1 MTPNTTLVFQL
12 YTGRQAIPLSNAKVT
27 VSDANGSMERVLYS
41 GASGRTPPLPL
52 EAPPASQSLAPESG
66 SLPYSRYNARIEAA
80 GYLPIVIKGIQ
91 LFEGTQ
97 GLQSIELSPIPRND
111 NPGDMESIIIPPPAL
126 IYSEPRDPDSIPPD
140 ISPFVLGSV
149 YIPEFITV
157 HLGRPDNQSA
167 RNVTVTFQD
176 YIKNVASSEIYP
188 TWPDAALRAN
198 IYAQISFALN
208 RIFTEWYPSR
218 GYSFNI
224 TNSTAF
230 DQAYVP
236 GRNIFDN
243 ISQLVDEIFNEYVR
257 RKGTIN
263 PLFTEYC
270 NGTTVTC
277 AGLSQWGTVPLA
289 QNGYSPLNILRRYY
303 GNNIE
308 VVETND
314 IRSVA
319 SSYPGTPLRK
329 GSSSPA
335 VRTLERQLVRIRR
348 NYPAIP
354 LITSVDNN
362 FTAETEAAVKAFQR
376 IFSLTPDGIVG
387 KATWYAIS
395 YIYVS
400 VRRLAELGGE
410 GEEEQL
416 PSQTPS
422 ELLHKGDSG
431 PYVKLAQYFL
441 RVAAGFYMDVRP
453 IAIDGIFGS
462 ATDAAVRDFQ
472 RRFGLVADGIVGPDT
487 WASLYDVFMGIA
499 NSSGLAVA
507 YPGYLLREGSRG
519 ENVWLMQDYLRIIAE
534 RYSIPTLVPDSIFGP
549 QTKMSVTAFQRSFGL
564 VPDGIIGPDT
574 WNRIVT
580 VRLLL
585 V

>member
-1 MTPNTTLVFQL
+1 MTANTTLVFQL
-12 YTGRQAIPLSNAKVT
+12 YTGRQAIPVRSAKVT
-27 VSDANGSMERVLYS
+27 VTDADGRIERVLYS

-52 EAPPASQSLAPESG
+52 EAPPASLSLSPEHAA
-66 SLPYSRYNARIEAA
+66 LPYSRYNARIEAA

-91 LFEGTQ
+91 LFEGIE
-97 GLQSIELSPIPRND
+97 GLESIELGPIPRGDSND
-111 NPGDMESIIIPPPAL
+111 DMESVIIPPPA
-126 IYSEPRDPDSIPPD
+126 IMGSEPRSPDSIPPD

-243 ISQLVDEIFNEYVR
+243 ISRLVDEIFNEYVR
-257 RKGTIN
+257 RRGTIN

-277 AGLSQWGTVPLA
+277 GGLSQWGTVPLA

-303 GNNIE
+303 GSSTE
-308 VVETND
+308 LTETND

-319 SSYPGTPLRK
+319 SSYPGTPLKK
-329 GSSSPA
+329 GSTGAA
-335 VRTLERQLVRIRR
+335 VRTMERQLVRIRR

-354 LITSVDNN
+354 LITSIDNS

-400 VRRLAELGGE
+400 VTRLAELGGE
-410 GEEEQL
+410 GETEQL
-416 PSQTPS
+416 PAEKPK
-422 ELLHKGDSG
+422 ELLRKGDSG
-431 PYVKLAQYFL
+431 AYVKLAQYFL
-441 RVAAGFYMDVRP
+441 RVVAGYYIDVRP

-472 RRFGLVADGIVGPDT
+472 KRFGLAADGIVGPDT
-487 WASLYDVFMGIA
+487 WASLYNVFMGIA

-507 YPGYLLREGSRG
+507 YPGFLLLKGSRG

-534 RYSIPTLVPDSIFGP
+534 RYPIPTLVPDSIFGTR
-549 QTKMSVTAFQRSFGL
+549 TKASVTAFQQSFGL
-564 VPDGIIGPDT
+564 AADGIIGPDT

-585 V
+585 

>member
-1 MTPNTTLVFQL
+1 MTSNTTLVFQL
-12 YTGRQAIPLSNAKVT
+12 YTGRQATPVQGAKVT
-27 VSDANGSMERVLYS
+27 VTPADGGGERVLYA

-52 EAPPASQSLAPESG
+52 TAPPACCSLTPEVQQ
-66 SLPYSRYNARIEAA
+66 LPYSLYNARIEAP
-80 GYLPIVIKGIQ
+80 GFLPIGIKGIQ
-91 LFEGTQ
+91 LFEGVQ
-97 GLQSIELSPIPRND
+97 GLESIELSPTPRGAD
-111 NPGDMESIIIPPPAL
+111 PQEMESVIIPPPGVVS
-126 IYSEPRDPDSIPPD
+126 SEPRDPDSIPPET
-140 ISPFVLGSV
+140 SPFVLGSV
-149 YIPEFITV
+149 YIPRYITV
-157 HLGRPDNQSA
+157 HLGRPDTTSA
-167 RNVTVTFQD
+167 RNVTVSFQD

-198 IYAQISFALN
+198 IHAQVSFALN

-218 GYSFNI
+218 GYNFNI

-243 ISQLVDEIFNEYVR
+243 ISRLVDEIFNEYVR
-257 RKGTIN
+257 RPGTIN

-308 VVETND
+308 LVETND
-314 IRSVA
+314 IRSVE
-319 SSYPGTPLRK
+319 SSYPGTALKK
-329 GSSSPA
+329 GSSSAA
-335 VRTLERQLVRIRR
+335 VRTLERQLNRIRR

-376 IFSLTPDGIVG
+376 IFSLTPDGVVG

-395 YIYVS
+395 YIYVA

-416 PSQTPS
+416 PSTPPTD
-422 ELLHKGDSG
+422 LLRKGDSG

-441 RVAAGFYMDVRP
+441 RVIATYHIAVRP
-453 IAIDGIFGS
+453 VAIDGVFGS
-462 ATDAAVRDFQ
+462 DTESAVRDFQ
-472 RRFGLVADGIVGPDT
+472 NRFGLVTDGIIGPDT
-487 WASLYDVFMGIA
+487 WAKLYDVFMGVA

-507 YPGYLLREGSRG
+507 YPGYPLREGSRG
-519 ENVWLMQDYLRIIAE
+519 ENVWLMQDYLRIISQ
-534 RYSIPTLVPDSIFGP
+534 RYPIPTVLPDGVFGP
-549 QTKMSVTAFQRSFGL
+549 QTRAAVVAFQRSFGL
-564 VPDGIIGPDT
+564 TPDGIIGPDT

-585 V
+585 